1 MRVLVTNDDGVD
13 SPGLAALARAVHAA
27 GHDTVVVAPLDE
39 RSGAAAAIG
48 ALGPGTRLKVSHPQ
62 IDGLHG
68 TAGVEVYGLEG
79 PPALCVVTAR
89 LGAFGDQPDLVV
101 SGINRGLNTGRSIL
115 HSGTVGAALSA
126 ANQGISGV
134 AVSSAGADPVH
145 WETAAELAVEA
156 LDWVSSAPLR
166 TVVNLNVPDEAL
178 ADVRGVCWGVPAAL
192 GEWQAVVVGAG
203 TDLLELDLRRTE
215 VELPPESDTALVAA
229 GYAAVTLLNG
239 PRAADWA
246 PVAEHI
252 ERRLVVRTGS

>member
-1 MRVLVTNDDGVD
+1 VRVLVTNDDGVD

-166 TVVNLNVPDEAL
+166 T
-178 ADVRGVCWGVPAAL
+178 DVRGVCWGVPAAL